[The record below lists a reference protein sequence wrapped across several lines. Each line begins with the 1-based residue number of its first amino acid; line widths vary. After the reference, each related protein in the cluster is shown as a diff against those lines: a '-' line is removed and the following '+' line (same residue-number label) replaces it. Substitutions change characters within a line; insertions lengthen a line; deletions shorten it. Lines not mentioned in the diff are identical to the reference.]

1 MKNLIVY
8 YSLTGNNEKAA
19 FILKDIFGCRA
30 EKIVESK
37 NRRGFFMFFRNG
49 YEAITRR
56 KLTDINELKEDLANY
71 DRVILLTPVWAGNLP
86 PAVRTFLS
94 RYGSQ
99 LKSLDVVSV
108 CGFGEKNKGIISEI
122 SKLVNVKSQR
132 VLFIDMNNVNAGN
145 EEKILREF
153 FIK

>member
-1 MKNLIVY
+1 MKDLIVY
-8 YSLTGNNEKAA
+8 YSLTGTNEKAA

-30 EKIVESK
+30 EKIVEAK

-49 YEAITRR
+49 YEAITR

-86 PAVRTFLS
+86 PAARTFLS

-108 CGFGEKNKGIISEI
+108 CGFGEKNKRIISEI
-122 SKLVNVKSQR
+122 RKLVDVMPQR
-132 VLFIDMNNVNAGN
+132 VLFIDMNIVNAGN